1 MGVVQ
6 SRMAWRGPH
15 PASGRF
21 LFALKQALLFLKKKK
36 QKDFYDS
43 GTAIVSQA
51 TSQSHKKVTAII
63 P

>member
-1 MGVVQ
+1 
-6 SRMAWRGPH
+6 
-15 PASGRF
+15 